1 MPLVLRPP
9 GSRIG
14 LPSQLANIGTARRR
28 TALLSGVCTLV
39 AVVVGLTLLT
49 CVLDAAFHLPRLARG
64 FALVATLAAA
74 GVAWLRG
81 PAAALRLPTEPLPVA
96 LELEERFPN
105 LNDSLASAV
114 SFLSEP
120 DEAPVAGSRLRA
132 AAVRTAEKLAERH
145 DLARVIPYARLWRSA
160 WLCMAVVAAALPFAL
175 WNSGRTVVALARF
188 ADPFGAHPWPPK
200 TRIEILAP
208 QPLPFRMPRGEPLDV
223 RFAVRGEIPGHA
235 ELAVRLDGGSESEK
249 SYPLVEADP
258 RTPVPP
264 PSGQPVPQPT
274 TGSRERVAFA
284 TVRIPADEIPRSFTF
299 RIRANDGD
307 TGWQTVNVVSP
318 PHLIAL
324 DGRPSPHLH
333 VTPPEYTGLRPLDLP
348 DGSAVIEVPAGSR
361 VRLRAAANVPL
372 SAAVVVYA
380 GDHSGADPAD
390 VRAPD
395 APVPDF
401 PVAIGPNGQTME
413 VTFTPPATGTY
424 LLKMTDETGMTGT
437 RPLDVRLIPDPA
449 PSVTLVR
456 PAPGRD
462 PPVLVPTARLT
473 VQVTVE
479 DKVYAFRRVF
489 IEYRVGKDGP
499 VRTIP
504 LADAQAAGAMMPAI
518 AGPVG
523 ALRPQPTRYEGLF
536 EFPVSAFL
544 RDDGT
549 PLREGDV
556 LTLWAAADD
565 WDDVTVPPK
574 EPGRS
579 EQVQI
584 LIVSKEGSEAYVLSQ
599 LGPLRKDIA
608 ATRALQRDARAKAA
622 DGDLVGAEQ
631 AQRKV
636 RDRVTDPR
644 DGLKARAELLR
655 ETARVNGLGGTR
667 TANRVEVVAD
677 GLNELADG
685 DLAAAEPA
693 LADAR
698 QRAARPPSADT
709 AGRAFEDLGL
719 SPDYHRSL
727 LAAHNAAVK
736 NSLAKAKDYQ
746 QGVDDRLSALLDVL
760 ASWGSAGEIRGEAQT
775 LRDLIL
781 AEARVADALPMKVPS
796 GLPPSA
802 LSGEQRAE
810 LDRAAG
816 RLDNLADRAN
826 QLIVRT
832 ARLADEADRAAIDAR
847 SLAAARELE
856 AAALRAEASTK
867 PLGSVARREL
877 IARAD
882 ELSAEAAALRAT
894 ADKAAA
900 EAAAL
905 RQALADADVD
915 PAEVEKALTAAGGG
929 PMIARV
935 PPRSGGGQIL
945 VNELRD
951 ARREL
956 ENNRPGIAA
965 AQERSA
971 AARLDRM
978 AAALAEKDTESVP
991 QLAQK
996 WKSAADQLDALAKD
1010 QFDLDHKIDEA
1021 NRIAD
1026 PAARAEALRGL
1037 APDQQKLIDRGKEL
1051 SLRLTRERADA
1062 AAKDAREAVDKMQA
1076 SRDTLEQ
1083 GKAPP
1088 KAPGKNTSEAFEK
1101 LADARDK
1108 LDQAGANAPKQ
1119 QVDERRKKAL
1129 DRLTALRD
1137 KQRQIAADAAKLQ
1150 QQAAESKGWD
1160 RAAQQ
1165 DYLKLQEREKEL
1177 AAEVRAL
1184 AAEEFKDYPVFAR
1197 FLDDAAGGMDVAG
1210 VRVNERVKG
1219 IIDADPDL
1227 AYDPAL
1233 EKAKDGRDRRPM
1245 ELAARRLDQVLEAI
1259 SKAPESDPMQADPA
1273 GGKPGIVPP
1282 LAQVA
1287 ALRALQAELN
1297 ERTAAFDKAHPDRSK
1312 LDEFAREELKEIEDV
1327 QREMAELFS
1336 LKEVLQLFE
1345 KKEPPAEGKKPEK

>member
-1 MPLVLRPP
+1 MSLVLRPP
-9 GSRIG
+9 GHRTG
-14 LPSQLANIGTARRR
+14 LPDHLANIGTARKR

-39 AVVVGLTLLT
+39 AVVVGLVLLT
-49 CVLDAAFHLPRLARG
+49 CVLDAVFHLPRLARG
-64 FALVATLAAA
+64 FALVGTLAAA
-74 GVAWLRG
+74 GVVWLRG

-96 LELEERFPN
+96 LELEERFPT

-114 SFLSEP
+114 SFLSES

-132 AAVRTAEKLAERH
+132 AAVRTAEKLAERQ
-145 DLARVIPYARLWRSA
+145 DLARVIPYARLWRAA
-160 WLCMAVVAAALPFAL
+160 WVCSVVVAAAVPLGL
-175 WNSGRTVVALARF
+175 WNTGRTAVALARF

-200 TRIEILAP
+200 TRIDILAP
-208 QPLPFRMPRGEPLDV
+208 QPLPFRMPRGEPLEI

-235 ELAVRLDGGSESEK
+235 EVAVRLDGGSESEQ
-249 SYPLVEADP
+249 SIPLVEADP
-258 RTPVPP
+258 RAPAPQP
-264 PSGQPVPQPT
+264 ASGQPVPQPT
-274 TGSRERVAFA
+274 TGGRDRVAFA
-284 TVRIPADEIPRSFTF
+284 TVRIPADEIPRNFAF
-299 RIRANDGD
+299 RVRANDGD

-318 PHLIAL
+318 PHLVPL
-324 DGRPSPHLH
+324 DGRPSPHLY
-333 VTPPEYTGLRPLDLP
+333 VTPPAYTGLRPLDLP
-348 DGSAVIEVPAGSR
+348 DGAAVIEVPAGSR
-361 VRLRAAANVPL
+361 VRLRAAANVRL
-372 SAAVVVYA
+372 SAAALAYI
-380 GDHSGADPAD
+380 GDRSGADPAD
-390 VRAPD
+390 PRAPE
-395 APVPDF
+395 APVPDV
-401 PVAIGPNGQTME
+401 PVAIGPDGQAME
-413 VTFTPPATGTY
+413 ATFVPPQTGTY

-449 PSVTLVR
+449 PAVTLVR

-473 VQVTVE
+473 VQMTVE
-479 DKVYAFRRVF
+479 DRVYAFRRVF

-499 VRTIP
+499 VRVIP
-504 LADAQAAGAMMPAI
+504 LADAEAAGAMMPAI

-523 ALRPQPTRYEGLF
+523 VVRPQPTRYEGLF
-536 EFPVSAFL
+536 EFPVAAFL

-565 WDDVTVPPK
+565 WDDVTVPK
-574 EPGRS
+574 EPGRG
-579 EQVQI
+579 EPVQI
-584 LIVSKEGSEAYVLSQ
+584 LIVSKEGAEAYILSQ

-608 ATRALQRDARAKAA
+608 AARAMQRDARAKAA
-622 DGDLVGAEQ
+622 DGDLLGAEQ

-644 DGLKARAELLR
+644 DGLKARADLLR
-655 ETARVNGLGGTR
+655 ETARANGLSGTR
-667 TANRVEVVAD
+667 TADRTEVVAD
-677 GLNELADG
+677 GLNELAEG

-698 QRAARPPSADT
+698 QRAARPPSGET
-709 AGRAFEDLGL
+709 AGRTFEDIGL
-719 SPDYHRSL
+719 SPNYHRPL
-727 LAAHNAAVK
+727 LAAHATAVK
-736 NSLAKAKDYQ
+736 NALAKAKDYQ

-781 AEARVADALPMKVPS
+781 AEARVADALPMKVPP
-796 GLPPSA
+796 GLPPSV
-802 LSGEQRAE
+802 LTLEQRGE

-832 ARLADEADRAAIDAR
+832 GRLAEESDRAAIDAR
-847 SLAAARELE
+847 SQAAAKELE
-856 AAALRAEASTK
+856 AATLRAQAGTK

-882 ELSAEAAALRAT
+882 ELSAEAAALRAF

-915 PAEVEKALTAAGGG
+915 PAEVEKALAAAGAG
-929 PMIARV
+929 PAIARL
-935 PPRSGGGQIL
+935 PPRSGGGQVL

-996 WKSAADQLDALAKD
+996 WKTAADQLDALAKD
-1010 QFDLDHKIDEA
+1010 QFDLDRKIDEA

-1026 PAARAEALRGL
+1026 PAARADALRAL
-1037 APDQQKLIDRGKEL
+1037 AAEQQQLLDRGKEL
-1051 SLRLTRERADA
+1051 ALRLTRERADA

-1076 SRDTLEQ
+1076 MRDTLEQ

-1119 QVDERRKKAL
+1119 QVDERRKKAI

-1137 KQRQIAADAAKLQ
+1137 KQRQVAADAARLQ
-1150 QQAAESKGWD
+1150 KEAAGSKGWD

-1165 DYLKLQEREKEL
+1165 DYLKLQDREKEL

-1233 EKAKDGRDRRPM
+1233 EKAKDARDRRPM
-1245 ELAARRLDQVLEAI
+1245 ELAARRLDWVLEAI
-1259 SKAPESDPMQADPA
+1259 SKAPEAGPAPEADPA
-1273 GGKPGIVPP
+1273 AGKPGIVPP

-1345 KKEPPAEGKKPEK
+1345 KKEPPAEPKVKP